1 MAKLI
6 EKNDDVP
13 PEVLAYDP
21 AFHGEGQ
28 DGIRRWSWAAQ
39 NYLREDPQRRIRG
52 MDVLGVIKECIRLQ
66 GSSDPAARKRTE

>member
-6 EKNDDVP
+6 EKNDNVP

-39 NYLREDPQRRIRG
+39 NYLREDPRRRIRG
-52 MDVLGVIKECIRLQ
+52 MDVLGVIKESIRLQ
-66 GSSDPAARKRTE
+66 RAFEPPTGKNLG